1 MDVKACRVQTYRL
14 SPLRQLMG
22 MIRIKV
28 NTTVRKNPVRA
39 YAVKKLKEP
48 VTAEGLWLDVAHQ
61 FKILQL
67 DQSIEDKWV
76 LLSAS
81 KSK

>member
-48 VTAEGLWLDVAHQ
+48 VTAEGL
-61 FKILQL
+61 
-67 DQSIEDKWV
+67 
-76 LLSAS
+76 
-81 KSK
+81 